1 MNKYEFMFIVNPTL
15 EEATIKKVADDMK
28 SVIKKAKGKIVE
40 EKEMG
45 QRDLAYEIEKH
56 KKGYYFLFTFEAE
69 ASLIAEINRICNVSE
84 NIIRH
89 LVIKIED

>member
-1 MNKYEFMFIVNPTL
+1 MNKYELMFIVNPTL
-15 EEATIKKVADDMK
+15 EEANIKKVADDIK
-28 SVIKKAKGKIVE
+28 NVIKKSKGKIIE

-45 QRDLAYEIEKH
+45 QKDLAYEIQKH
-56 KKGYYFLFTFEAE
+56 KKGYYFLFTFEAD
-69 ASLIAEINRICNVSE
+69 ASLIAEINRISNVNE